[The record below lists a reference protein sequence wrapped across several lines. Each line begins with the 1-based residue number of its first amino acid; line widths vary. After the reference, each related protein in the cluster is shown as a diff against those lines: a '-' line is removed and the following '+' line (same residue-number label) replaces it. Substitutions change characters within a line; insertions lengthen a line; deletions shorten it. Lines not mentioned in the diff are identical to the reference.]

1 MASFAEVGVSPQMLK
16 IIASFH
22 DDMQAEGKIGGT
34 FSESFEVRNNLCM
47 SRMHSSTHTVYFL
60 F

>member
-22 DDMQAEGKIGGT
+22 ENMQAEDKVGGT
-34 FSESFEVRNNLCM
+34 FSESFEVRNGLRM
-47 SRMHSSTHTVYFL
+47 SRMHSSTHTV
-60 F
+60 